1 MKLLAGP
8 ASIEIAYKIS
18 RIMKA
23 DLIEVEHRFFPDSE
37 NYIRVKQDVKGEDI
51 AIIQGMHPPQ
61 DTHAIQTF
69 LLIDTLIDL
78 GANSVEL
85 VSPYLAYTRQDK
97 RFLDGEAISFM
108 TLLKILR
115 NLGLRKTYTV
125 NIHCPWLIPESPV
138 PIIDLRGEEPLAAH
152 IRRYNFSNPIVVSV
166 GKKGLDMAK
175 MLAEN
180 LGVTYTAAQ
189 SERDKV
195 TGTVRVELDG
205 IPGMEA
211 IIVDDI
217 ISTGGT
223 MVELIKLLKKRG
235 FQKIY
240 VTCIHAL
247 LVGDAVKKIFNAGAD
262 RIIASDT
269 IPNKFAEYSVA
280 GIISEA
286 LKKKYG

>member
-108 TLLKILR
+108 TLLKILK

-247 LVGDAVKKIFNAGAD
+247 LVGDAVEKIFNAGAD

>member
-8 ASIEIAYKIS
+8 ASTEIAYKIS

-23 DLIEVEHRFFPDSE
+23 DLIEVEHRFFPDGE
-37 NYIRVKQDVKGEDI
+37 NYIRVKKDVRGEDI
-51 AIIQGMHPPQ
+51 VIIQGMHPPQ

-85 VSPYLAYTRQDK
+85 VSPYLAYARQDK

-108 TLLKILR
+108 TLLKILK
-115 NLGLRKTYTV
+115 NLGLGKTYTV

-138 PIIDLRGEEPLAAH
+138 PIIDLRGEKPLAAH

-175 MLAEN
+175 MVAEY
-180 LGVTYTAAQ
+180 LGVRYTAAQ

-205 IPGMEA
+205 IPGIEA

-247 LVGDAVKKIFNAGAD
+247 LVGDAVEKIFNAGAD

-280 GIISEA
+280 GIISEE
-286 LKKKYG
+286 LKKKHG

>member
-8 ASIEIAYKIS
+8 ASTEIAYKIS
-18 RIMKA
+18 RIMRA
-23 DLIEVEHRFFPDSE
+23 DLIEVEHRFFPDRE
-37 NYIRVKQDVKGEDI
+37 NYIRVKEAVKGEDI
-51 AIIQGMHPPQ
+51 VIIQGMHPPQ

-69 LLIDTLIDL
+69 FLIDTLIDL

-97 RFLDGEAISFM
+97 RFLDGEAISFI
-108 TLLKILR
+108 TLLKILK

-125 NIHCPWLIPESPV
+125 NIHCPWLIPESPI
-138 PIIDLRGEEPLAAH
+138 PIVDLRGEKPLAAY
-152 IRRYNFSNPIVVSV
+152 IQRYNFSNPIVVSV

-175 MLAEN
+175 MVAEY
-180 LGVTYTAAQ
+180 LGVMYTAAQ

-195 TGTVRVELDG
+195 TGSVRVELDG
-205 IPGMEA
+205 IPGIEA

-247 LVGDAVKKIFNAGAD
+247 LVGDAVEKIFSAGAD

-280 GIISEA
+280 GIISEE
-286 LKKKYG
+286 LKKRYG

>member
-18 RIMKA
+18 SMMKA
-23 DLIEVEHRFFPDSE
+23 DLIEVEHKFFPDHE
-37 NYIRVKQDVKGEDI
+37 NYIRVKKAVRGEDI
-51 AIIQGMHPPQ
+51 VVVQGMHPPQ
-61 DTHAIQTF
+61 DIHIIQTF
-69 LLIDTLIDL
+69 FLIDALIDL

-108 TLLKILR
+108 TLLKILK
-115 NLGLRKTYTV
+115 NLGLRKIYTV
-125 NIHCPWLIPESPV
+125 NIHCPWLIPESPI
-138 PIIDLRGEEPLAAH
+138 PIIDLRGEKPLAVYIH
-152 IRRYNFSNPIVVSV
+152 EHNFSNPIVVSV

-175 MLAEN
+175 MVAEY
-180 LGVTYTAAQ
+180 LGVEYTAAQ
-189 SERDKV
+189 SDRDKI
-195 TGTVRVELDG
+195 TGKVRVELDG

-247 LVGDAVKKIFNAGAD
+247 LVGDAVDKIFNAGAD
-262 RIIASDT
+262 KIIASDT

-280 GIISEA
+280 GIISEE
-286 LKKKYG
+286 LKKSYG

>member
-8 ASIEIAYKIS
+8 ASTEIAYKIS
-18 RIMKA
+18 RIMRT
-23 DLIEVEHRFFPDSE
+23 DLIEVEHRFFPDRE
-37 NYIRVKQDVKGEDI
+37 NYIRVKEAVKGEDI
-51 AIIQGMHPPQ
+51 VIIQGMHPPQ

-69 LLIDTLIDL
+69 FLIDTLIDL

-85 VSPYLAYTRQDK
+85 VSPYLAYARQDK
-97 RFLDGEAISFM
+97 RFLDGEAISFI
-108 TLLKILR
+108 TLLKILK

-125 NIHCPWLIPESPV
+125 NIHCPWLIPESPI
-138 PIIDLRGEEPLAAH
+138 PIVDLRGEKPLAAY
-152 IRRYNFSNPIVVSV
+152 IQRYNFSNPIVVSV

-175 MLAEN
+175 MVAEY
-180 LGVTYTAAQ
+180 LGVRYTAAQ

-195 TGTVRVELDG
+195 TGSVRVELDG
-205 IPGMEA
+205 IPGIEA

-247 LVGDAVKKIFNAGAD
+247 LVGDAVEKIFSAGAD

-280 GIISEA
+280 GIISEE
-286 LKKKYG
+286 LKKRYG

>member
-247 LVGDAVKKIFNAGAD
+247 LVGDAVEKIFNAGAD